1 MNDTARLLTAVHL
14 GLAATTALL
23 LAAVALAAAHARR
36 TLLAAAMLLAGV
48 AAIVVAVLRAE
59 ARAATALDGIALPLL
74 AALALT
80 LPQAR
85 AAISSAPAWAFAA
98 VASLRLAGL
107 DALVA
112 ARGGWMPVGASQ
124 GIAAVEVASA
134 ACAVAAATMA
144 PRRPTWA
151 MGLAGVSLAGAA
163 ATVTLMHRGVRPLPM
178 FAAVYAGPF
187 VGLCAAALL
196 IAAASLRTRT
206 SEAASGR

>member
-1 MNDTARLLTAVHL
+1 MNDTARLLTAAHL

-36 TLLAAAMLLAGV
+36 TLLATALLFVGV

-59 ARAATALDGIALPLL
+59 SRAATALDGLALPLL
-74 AALALT
+74 AALALAV
-80 LPQAR
+80 PRVR
-85 AAISSAPAWAFAA
+85 AALSSAPAWAFAA
-98 VASLRLAGL
+98 VGSLRLAGL

-124 GIAAVEVASA
+124 GVAAVEVASA
-134 ACAVAAATMA
+134 VCAVAAAVMTA
-144 PRRPTWA
+144 RRPSWA
-151 MGLAGVSLAGAA
+151 MGLAGAGLAGAA

-196 IAAASLRTRT
+196 LAVASLRTT
-206 SEAASGR
+206 ASEAASGR